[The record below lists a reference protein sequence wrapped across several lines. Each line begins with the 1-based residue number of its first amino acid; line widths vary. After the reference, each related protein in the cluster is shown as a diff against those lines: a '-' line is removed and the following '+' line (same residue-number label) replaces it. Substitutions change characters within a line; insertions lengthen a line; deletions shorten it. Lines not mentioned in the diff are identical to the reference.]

1 MDNNAEALKIAKNLT
16 PIIEQTVRRMTENCV
31 RSKLYTVS
39 TAPNGSVIGV
49 KDAFDSN
56 EMLIPYSTALTN
68 ASVGDAVWCVW
79 MGSNQSTMVAMWAG
93 DLVSYK
99 GEVKPEPYTLL
110 WENPSP
116 TSGFAAQTVSVD
128 LRNWDWISI
137 TYKFN
142 SSTTNLV
149 SSVVA
154 VGRDIVL
161 SAPNLGSTMYDARRT
176 ATTSTTGVAFGQGY
190 RNTTGTA
197 GAGYAVP
204 FAIYGVHYKG

>member
-1 MDNNAEALKIAKNLT
+1 MDNNTEAIKIAKNLT
-16 PIIEQTVRRMTENCV
+16 PVINQVAKGVTDNCM

-39 TAPNGSVIGV
+39 SAPSNGKIGV
-49 KDAFDSN
+49 KDAFDDV
-56 EMLIPYSTALTN
+56 EMKIPYSSTLAKSN
-68 ASVGDAVWCVW
+68 VGDAVWCVW

-116 TSGFAAQTVSVD
+116 TSDFAAQTVPLD
-128 LRNWDWISI
+128 LRNWDWILI

-142 SSTTNLV
+142 SASANLV

-154 VGRDIVL
+154 VGREIVL
-161 SAPNLGSTMYDARRT
+161 SAPNLGSTMYDARRL
-176 ATTSTTGVAFGQGY
+176 ATISTTGVAFGQGY